1 MEDARVSIISE
12 AARDFGRIQRN
23 QVKAEIKEPPSVLG
37 ETELPEKLVPCNL
50 GFGLGVLVATN
61 QRLVYINKRPLS
73 RIQIEHYRYDD
84 ITSIE
89 SKATKLIGGELRIS
103 VLGDLK
109 NFTNVP
115 YKLTNG
121 FAEHVRNKISQENPL
136 LDRHDTEPAP
146 PPEPI
151 ESISAAARELSAN
164 HQARV
169 KKELDELP
177 AILSD
182 DELPEK
188 MIEGWYGGGTGLL
201 VATNKRLFFTDKRR
215 FTGLQ
220 VEDFLY
226 ETINS
231 VQARTGM
238 ILGSI
243 RIHTAGNIEVIDNV
257 ENELVHPF
265 AKFLRQKVSS
275 AQSPVYVQAPSP
287 PSASS
292 VAEELKKL
300 AELVDMG
307 ILTKEEF
314 EQQKAKL
321 LGT

>member
-1 MEDARVSIISE
+1 MDDRVSIIRE
-12 AARDFGRIQRN
+12 AAKDFGILQRN
-23 QVKAEIKEPPSVLG
+23 QVRAEMKELPSILG
-37 ETELPEKLVPCNL
+37 EMELLEKLVPCNNSY
-50 GFGLGVLVATN
+50 GMGLLAATN
-61 QRLVYINKRPLS
+61 QRLVYLNKLPLGKTHVE
-73 RIQIEHYRYDD
+73 QYNYGD

-89 SKATKLIGGELRIS
+89 FKTTKLIRGVLRFS
-103 VLGDLK
+103 VLGERMMFGNLP
-109 NFTNVP
+109 T
-115 YKLTNG
+115 KLTSA
-121 FAEHVRNKISQENPL
+121 FAEHLRSKVPPENL
-136 LDRHDTEPAP
+136 ENASPAP
-146 PPEPI
+146 SPEQAEAI
-151 ESISAAARELSAN
+151 HAAVQEISPSNRDGI
-164 HQARV
+164 

-231 VQARTGM
+231 VSARTGM

-265 AKFLRQKVSS
+265 AEFVRNKISAANSRANVAAPATSS
-275 AQSPVYVQAPSP
+275 LAD
-287 PSASS
+287 
-292 VAEELKKL
+292 ELKKL

-321 LGT
+321 LGS